1 MPTRRQTRLLIRLL
15 LYVAVIVVIFLKRD
29 DLSLGTLRER
39 ITGPR
44 AADSALVISGRD
56 LAPAL
61 IDRLAARYAQ
71 EYPQLAVEVK
81 GGGTNQALEDLIN
94 RRADAAFLFRAP
106 TPAEQDLFRQ
116 AHGDTAVVVPVAVG
130 ALLWLTGAG
139 AAADTATADDLRARL
154 TGSPAGLFY
163 APDPNEGSWPAALAA
178 LGLAEDPGQAGA
190 GAVFLADAATVLA
203 AVAARPRAEGLV
215 SSLNAP
221 LDTEAGREPG
231 GPDGVKAMRLK
242 AGPGARPAA
251 PTYENLATGDY
262 PLHHFLY
269 VACRPGGDIQGGKFV
284 THLASARGLR
294 QVERAGV
301 LPARQVLREIYLSR
315 EPF

>member
-1 MPTRRQTRLLIRLL
+1 MPSRRQTRLMIRLL

-44 AADSALVISGRD
+44 AADTALVISGRD

-61 IDRLAARYAQ
+61 IDRLVARYAQ
-71 EYPQLAVEVK
+71 EYPQVVATVT
-81 GGGTNQALEDLIN
+81 GGGTNQALEDLAN
-94 RRADAAFLFRAP
+94 GRADVAFLYRAP
-106 TPAEQDLFRQ
+106 TAAEQELFRQ

-130 ALLWLTGAG
+130 ALLWLAG
-139 AAADTATADDLRARL
+139 AQSGVDSASVNDLRALLR
-154 TGSPAGLFY
+154 GPRDPAQAPFY

-178 LGLAEDPGQAGA
+178 LGLDPSLTTEGGDS
-190 GAVFLADAATVLA
+190 VFLADAATVVQ
-203 AVAARPRAEGLV
+203 AVESNSRAMGLV
-215 SSLNAP
+215 SSLNTP
-221 LDTEAGREPG
+221 LDLEQD
-231 GPDGVKAMRLK
+231 GPAGVKPVRLK
-242 AGPGARPAA
+242 AGPEAAAAA

-269 VACRPGGDIQGGKFV
+269 VACRPDGGIQGGKFV
-284 THLASARGLR
+284 THLGSARGLR

-315 EPF
+315 DPL